1 VGNFGDY
8 QTWQRWRLEEDHG
21 LQLGKARHL
30 LHSSSDML
38 FEFPLIWMEFTV
50 SFHYSIP
57 LVYSLV
63 GSCFRFTKGLAF
75 HNLEIE
81 RDMAQCGC
89 QPLFACTLRT
99 CRSKYSGCLRY
110 LRSRYSEGNS
120 NLFSTALS
128 RTTVSNALFVPNTSC
143 LFKLVTN

>member
-50 SFHYSIP
+50 SFIVLKP
-57 LVYSLV
+57 DPVIDPV
-63 GSCFRFTKGLAF
+63 K
-75 HNLEIE
+75 
-81 RDMAQCGC
+81 
-89 QPLFACTLRT
+89 
-99 CRSKYSGCLRY
+99 
-110 LRSRYSEGNS
+110 
-120 NLFSTALS
+120 
-128 RTTVSNALFVPNTSC
+128 
-143 LFKLVTN
+143 

>member
-1 VGNFGDY
+1 
-8 QTWQRWRLEEDHG
+8 LEEDHG

-30 LHSSSDML
+30 LHSPSDML

-63 GSCFRFTKGLAF
+63 GSCFRFTKGLPF

-81 RDMAQCGC
+81 RDGTVWVPTAVCMHLEDLSVQM
-89 QPLFACTLRT
+89 LWVHSL
-99 CRSKYSGCLRY
+99 SKKQLYPWLKLLIQSQA
-110 LRSRYSEGNS
+110 RYSDGNS
-120 NLFSTALS
+120 NLFSTALFK
-128 RTTVSNALFVPNTSC
+128 TTVSNALFVPNTSC